1 MSSKTCLALV
11 LATVI
16 IAGCRGT
23 SSKTTVTFWHAMGGE
38 SQKTLKTMVDRFE
51 STHSNI
57 HIELVGMGNY
67 DALSQKLMGA
77 VAAKNPPVIA
87 QMYENWTTQLHA
99 GGELVW
105 LDSFVRG
112 PDGLTQ
118 EDLVDIY
125 PALLE
130 NNSWDGRLLTLPFNK
145 SVPVYY
151 YNVPMF
157 SAAGFPEFPKT
168 WPEFRVAANRL
179 TKRGA
184 AGNVE
189 VWGAAGGTDI
199 WIFGSMLFQRGS
211 RFLGP
216 QPKSEVRGQKAEGGG
231 ADEDG
236 PAEFNGPEGVAAL
249 QFQVDMVLK
258 DKTQNTDVGR
268 TPMDDYQVGRMATL
282 TGSSTWRAPVVDK
295 EAFPVGMA
303 PVPTWDK
310 PAALVYGTNIGMFR
324 RATEQQKAAAWAF
337 IKWFTATEQQVDWSL
352 GTWYVPIHRRSLEDP
367 RMQERLAGT
376 PGLRAAYAQMD
387 CAVFEPRGLKWL
399 AGRKALVEE
408 LEQAMLGAKTPKQAL
423 DDAAARYEAVGN

>member
-1 MSSKTCLALV
+1 MGMNGKTCLILAFALA
-11 LATVI
+11 LF
-16 IAGCRGT
+16 AGCGRPA
-23 SSKTTVTFWHAMGGE
+23 SKTTVTFWHAMGGE

-51 STHSNI
+51 STYSNI

-99 GGELVW
+99 GGELVY
-105 LDSFVRG
+105 LDSFVHG
-112 PDGLTQ
+112 PDGLSQ
-118 EDLVDIY
+118 EDLADIY

-157 SAAGFPEFPKT
+157 AAAGFPQFPKT
-168 WPEFRVAANRL
+168 WTEFRTAASRL

-199 WIFGSMLFQRGS
+199 WIFGSMLFQRGG
-211 RFLGP
+211 RFLE
-216 QPKSEVRGQKAEGGG
+216 Q
-231 ADEDG
+231 EDG
-236 PAEFNGPEGVAAL
+236 RPLFNGTEGVEAL
-249 QFQVDMVLK
+249 QYQVDLVLK

-268 TPMDDYQVGRMATL
+268 TPMDDFQVGRMATL

-295 EAFPVGMA
+295 ETFPVGMA

-310 PAALVYGTNIGMFR
+310 PAAIVYGTNIGMFR
-324 RATEQQKAAAWAF
+324 RATEQRKAAAWTF
-337 IKWFTATEQQVDWSL
+337 IKWFTSPGQQVEWSL

-367 RMQERLAGT
+367 RIVERLAKT

-408 LEQAMLGAKTPKQAL
+408 LEQAMLGAKRPKQAL
-423 DDAAARYEAVGN
+423 DDAAARYQAGGN

>member
-1 MSSKTCLALV
+1 M
-11 LATVI
+11 
-16 IAGCRGT
+16 
-23 SSKTTVTFWHAMGGE
+23 TFWHAMGGE
-38 SQKTLKTMVDRFE
+38 SGTTLKTMVDRFE
-51 STHSNI
+51 STHTNI
-57 HIELVGMGNY
+57 HIELVSMGSY

-99 GGELVW
+99 GGELVY
-105 LDSFVRG
+105 LDSFVHG
-112 PDGLTQ
+112 PDGLTP
-118 EDLVDIY
+118 EDMADIY

-157 SAAGFPEFPKT
+157 AQAGYPEFPKT
-168 WPEFRVAANRL
+168 WPEFRAAANKL
-179 TKRGA
+179 TKRDA

-211 RFLGP
+211 RFLE
-216 QPKSEVRGQKAEGGG
+216 Q
-231 ADEDG
+231 EDG
-236 PAEFNGPEGVAAL
+236 RPLFNGKEGVDAL

-268 TPMDDYQVGRMATL
+268 TPMDDFQVGRMATL
-282 TGSSTWRAPVVDK
+282 TGSSTWRAPVVGK
-295 EAFPVGMA
+295 ETFPVGMA
-303 PVPTWDK
+303 PVPTWGR
-310 PAALVYGTNIGMFR
+310 PAAIVYGTNIGMFR
-324 RATEQQKAAAWAF
+324 RATPQQKAAAWTF
-337 IKWFTATEQQVDWSL
+337 IKWFIAPEQQAEWSL
-352 GTWYVPIHRRSLEDP
+352 GTWYVPIHRKSLEDP
-367 RMQERLAGT
+367 RLVERLAKT

-387 CAVFEPRGLKWL
+387 YAVFEPRGLKWL

-423 DDAAARYEAVGN
+423 DDAAARYAGGGNP

>member
-1 MSSKTCLALV
+1 MSGKKCVALV
-11 LATVI
+11 LAVI
-16 IAGCRGT
+16 LVGGCSKT

-51 STHSNI
+51 STHANI

-99 GGELVW
+99 GGELVY
-105 LDSFVRG
+105 LDSFVHG
-112 PDGLTQ
+112 PDGLSAD
-118 EDLVDIY
+118 DLADIY
-125 PALLE
+125 PALID

-157 SAAGFPEFPKT
+157 QKAGFTEFPKT
-168 WPEFRVAANRL
+168 WPEFRIAANRL
-179 TKRGA
+179 TRRDA
-184 AGNVE
+184 AGKVE
-189 VWGAAGGTDI
+189 TWGVAGGTDI
-199 WIFGSMLFQRGS
+199 WVFGSMLFQRGS
-211 RFLGP
+211 RFLE
-216 QPKSEVRGQKAEGGG
+216 Q
-231 ADEDG
+231 EDG
-236 PAEFNGPEGVAAL
+236 NPLFNSKEGVEAL

-258 DKTQNTDVGR
+258 DKVQNTDVGR
-268 TPMDDYQVGRMATL
+268 TPMDDFLVGRMAAL

-295 EAFPVGMA
+295 ESFPVGMA
-303 PVPTWDK
+303 PVPTWGK
-310 PAALVYGTNIGMFR
+310 PAAIIYGTNIGMFR
-324 RATEQQKAAAWAF
+324 RATPEQKAAAWTF
-337 IKWFTATEQQVDWSL
+337 IKWFIAPEQQVEWSL

-367 RMQERLAGT
+367 RMVERLAKT

-423 DDAAARYEAVGN
+423 DDAAARYAGSAQ

>member
-1 MSSKTCLALV
+1 MSGKTYMALV
-11 LATVI
+11 LALAF
-16 IAGCRGT
+16 IAGCGST

-99 GGELVW
+99 GGELVY
-105 LDSFVRG
+105 LDSFAHG
-112 PDGLTQ
+112 PDGLSA
-118 EDLVDIY
+118 EDLADIY

-157 SAAGFPEFPKT
+157 AGAGFPEFPKT
-168 WPEFRVAANRL
+168 WPEFRRMANRL
-179 TKRGA
+179 TKRDA

-211 RFLGP
+211 RFLDG
-216 QPKSEVRGQKAEGGG
+216 
-231 ADEDG
+231 EDG
-236 PAEFNGPEGVAAL
+236 APLLNGKEGVEAL

-258 DKTQNTDVGR
+258 DKVQNTDVGR
-268 TPMDDYQVGRMATL
+268 TPMDDFLVGRMATL

-295 EAFPVGMA
+295 ESFPVGMA

-310 PAALVYGTNIGMFR
+310 PAAIVYGTNIGMFR
-324 RATEQQKAAAWAF
+324 RATSEQKSAAWKF
-337 IKWFTATEQQVDWSL
+337 IKWFTSPEQQVEWSL

-367 RMQERLAGT
+367 RMVKRLAKT
-376 PGLRAAYAQMD
+376 PGLKSAYAQMD

-408 LEQAMLGAKTPKQAL
+408 LEQAMLGAKAPKQAL
-423 DDAAARYEAVGN
+423 DDAAARYEAVGK

>member
-1 MSSKTCLALV
+1 MSAKTLMILILATALV
-11 LATVI
+11 G
-16 IAGCRGT
+16 GCSRT
-23 SSKTTVTFWHAMGGE
+23 SSRTTVTFWHAMGGE

-51 STHSNI
+51 STHSSI

-77 VAAKNPPVIA
+77 VAAKNPPTIA

-99 GGELVW
+99 GGELVY
-105 LDSFVRG
+105 LDSFVHG
-112 PDGLTQ
+112 PDGLST
-118 EDLVDIY
+118 EDLADIY

-130 NNSWDGRLLTLPFNK
+130 NNSWDGKLLTLPFNK

-157 SAAGFPEFPKT
+157 QQAGFTEFPKT
-168 WPEFRVAANRL
+168 WTDFKTAANRL
-179 TKRGA
+179 TRRGA
-184 AGNVE
+184 SGNVE

-199 WIFGSMLFQRGS
+199 WIFGSMLYQRGS
-211 RFLGP
+211 GFL
-216 QPKSEVRGQKAEGGG
+216 ER
-231 ADEDG
+231 EDG
-236 PAEFNGPEGVAAL
+236 RPEFNGREGVEVL

-268 TPMDDYQVGRMATL
+268 TPMDDFLVGRMAAL

-295 EAFPVGMA
+295 ESFPVGMA
-303 PVPTWDK
+303 PVPTWGK
-310 PAALVYGTNIGMFR
+310 PAAIVYGTNIGMFR
-324 RATEQQKAAAWAF
+324 RATPEQKAAAWKF
-337 IKWFTATEQQVDWSL
+337 IKWFTSPERQVEWSL

-367 RMQERLAGT
+367 RMQERLAKT
-376 PGLRAAYAQMD
+376 PGLRDAYEQMG

-408 LEQAMLGAKTPKQAL
+408 LEQAMLGAKSPKQAL
-423 DDAAARYEAVGN
+423 DDAAARYEGGAR

>member
-1 MSSKTCLALV
+1 MSGKKCVALV
-11 LATVI
+11 LAVI
-16 IAGCRGT
+16 LVGGCSKT

-51 STHSNI
+51 STHANI

-99 GGELVW
+99 GGELVY
-105 LDSFVRG
+105 LDSFVHG
-112 PDGLTQ
+112 PDGLSAD
-118 EDLVDIY
+118 DLADIY
-125 PALLE
+125 PALID

-157 SAAGFPEFPKT
+157 QKAGFTEFPKT
-168 WPEFRVAANRL
+168 WPEFRIAANRL
-179 TKRGA
+179 TRRDA
-184 AGNVE
+184 AGKVE
-189 VWGAAGGTDI
+189 TWGAAGGTDI
-199 WIFGSMLFQRGS
+199 WVFGSMLFQRGS
-211 RFLGP
+211 RFLE
-216 QPKSEVRGQKAEGGG
+216 Q
-231 ADEDG
+231 EDG
-236 PAEFNGPEGVAAL
+236 NPLFNSKEGVEAL

-258 DKTQNTDVGR
+258 DKVQNTDVGR
-268 TPMDDYQVGRMATL
+268 TPMDDFLVGRMAAL

-295 EAFPVGMA
+295 ESFPVGMA
-303 PVPTWDK
+303 PVPTWGK
-310 PAALVYGTNIGMFR
+310 PAAIIYGTNIGMFR
-324 RATEQQKAAAWAF
+324 RATPEQKAAAWTF
-337 IKWFTATEQQVDWSL
+337 IKWFIAPEQQVEWSL

-367 RMQERLAGT
+367 RMVERLAKT

-423 DDAAARYEAVGN
+423 DDAAARYAGSAQ

>member
-1 MSSKTCLALV
+1 MSSKTLVTLV
-11 LATVI
+11 LATAVFV
-16 IAGCRGT
+16 ACRTT
-23 SSKTTVTFWHAMGGE
+23 SSRTTVTFWHAMGGE
-38 SQKTLKTMVDRFE
+38 SQKTLRTMVDRFE
-51 STHSNI
+51 STHTSI

-77 VAAKNPPVIA
+77 VAARNPPTIA

-112 PDGLTQ
+112 PDGLTAA
-118 EDLVDIY
+118 DLADVY
-125 PALLE
+125 PPLLE

-157 SAAGFPEFPKT
+157 AAAGYLEFPKT
-168 WPEFRVAANRL
+168 WPDFRAAANKL
-179 TKRGA
+179 TKRDA
-184 AGNVE
+184 AGSVE

-199 WIFGSMLFQRGS
+199 WIFGSMLHQRGS
-211 RFLGP
+211 RFLEQEDGRP
-216 QPKSEVRGQKAEGGG
+216 LFNGAEGV
-231 ADEDG
+231 E
-236 PAEFNGPEGVAAL
+236 AL
-249 QFQVDMVLK
+249 QYQVDMVLK
-258 DKTQNTDVGR
+258 DRTQNTDVGR
-268 TPMDDYQVGRMATL
+268 TPMDDFQVGRMATL

-295 EAFPVGMA
+295 ETFPVGMA

-310 PAALVYGTNIGMFR
+310 PAAIVYGTNVGMFR
-324 RATEQQKAAAWAF
+324 RATPAQKAAAWKF
-337 IKWFTATEQQVDWSL
+337 IKWFTSPEQQVEWSL

-367 RMQERLAGT
+367 RMQERLAAT
-376 PGLRAAYAQMD
+376 PGLRGAYAQMD

-408 LEQAMLGAKTPKQAL
+408 LEQAMLGAKTAKQAL
-423 DDAAARYEAVGN
+423 DDAAARYSAGGQ

>member
-1 MSSKTCLALV
+1 
-11 LATVI
+11 
-16 IAGCRGT
+16 
-23 SSKTTVTFWHAMGGE
+23 MGGE
-38 SQKTLKTMVDRFE
+38 SSKTLKTMVDRFE
-51 STHSNI
+51 STHANI
-57 HIELVGMGNY
+57 HVELVGMGNY

-77 VAAKNPPVIA
+77 VAAKNPPTIA

-99 GGELVW
+99 GGELVY

-118 EDLVDIY
+118 EDMADIY

-157 SAAGFPEFPKT
+157 AAAGCPEFPKT
-168 WPEFRVAANRL
+168 WSEFRTAASRM
-179 TKRGA
+179 TRRDA

-211 RFLGP
+211 RFLE
-216 QPKSEVRGQKAEGGG
+216 Q
-231 ADEDG
+231 EDG
-236 PAEFNGPEGVAAL
+236 RPLFNGKEGVDAL

-268 TPMDDYQVGRMATL
+268 TPMDDFQVGRMATL

-295 EAFPVGMA
+295 ETFPVGMA
-303 PVPTWDK
+303 PVPTWGK
-310 PAALVYGTNIGMFR
+310 PAAIVYGTNIGMFR
-324 RATEQQKAAAWAF
+324 RATPQQKAAAWTF
-337 IKWFTATEQQVDWSL
+337 IKWFVAPEQQVEWSL
-352 GTWYVPIHRRSLEDP
+352 GTWYVPIHRRSLDDP
-367 RMQERLAGT
+367 RMVERLAKT
-376 PGLRAAYAQMD
+376 PGLAAAYAQMD

-423 DDAAARYEAVGN
+423 DDAAARYSAGGQ